1 MKDFILKYGSRTV
14 SVQLDGERFEELGT
28 GSVPPPMSDQDIGL
42 ALDSPIGSP
51 PLEDIVGPGERVLFV
66 VPDATRSGAA
76 GQIINLLV
84 RRLIANGTAPSEM
97 AAIFATGIHRKTT
110 EAERQEILTP
120 FIAQRLKTIDQ
131 DPRDLARLVHVGETS
146 GGIRIE
152 LNRALFECDHV
163 VTIGGVGFHYIAGFS
178 GGRKLICPGL
188 ASSRTISA
196 THRLAFDLEKK
207 DRADGIGPGRLT
219 GNPVSEAF
227 YEAAKFAN
235 IAFAVNTITDDS
247 GNATAVFCGDAFAS
261 HTAACESF
269 AETQTIKVSEKRDT
283 VFVSCGGYPHDV
295 NLIQAHKAL
304 EAASGACRP
313 GGRIILFA
321 ECRDGLGR
329 NDLLE
334 WFAARNS
341 GELAEKLAAKYQVN
355 GQTAWNLMRRS
366 EEFDISIMSE
376 LDDAAIETMRLKR
389 YLPDEN
395 DKAGGLSGTGYVI
408 PNGARINVKCDQAPG
423 TSNVLA
429 MLSV

>member
-1 MKDFILKYGSRTV
+1 MKDFILKYGSGTV
-14 SVQLDGERFEELGT
+14 SIRLDGERFEELGT
-28 GSVPPPMSDQDIGL
+28 GNSPPPMSDQEIGL
-42 ALDSPIGSP
+42 ELDSPIGSP
-51 PLEDIVGPGERVLFV
+51 PLEDIVGPGESVLFV

-110 EAERQEILTP
+110 EAERKEILTP
-120 FIAQRLKTIDQ
+120 FIAQRLKTIDH

-152 LNRALFECDHV
+152 LNRALFEFDHV

-188 ASSRTISA
+188 ASSRTVSA
-196 THRLAFDLEKK
+196 THRHAFDPARK
-207 DRADGIGPGRLT
+207 DRADGIGTGRLT
-219 GNPVSEAF
+219 GNPVNEAF
-227 YEAAKFAN
+227 YEAAQFAN
-235 IAFAVNTITDDS
+235 IAFAVNTITDVS
-247 GNATAVFCGDAFAS
+247 GSATSVYCGDTFAS
-261 HTAACESF
+261 HTAACESY
-269 AETQTIKVSEKRDT
+269 AEAQTIKVKEKRDT

-304 EAASGACRP
+304 EAAAGACRS

-329 NDLLE
+329 NDLLD

-366 EEFDISIMSE
+366 EEFEISIMTE
-376 LDDAAIETMRLKR
+376 LDDPAIEAMRLER
-389 YLPDEN
+389 YLPDKN
-395 DKAGGLSGTGYVI
+395 NKAGDLSGTGYLI
-408 PNGARINVKCDQAPG
+408 SNGAKVNVICD
-423 TSNVLA
+423 
-429 MLSV
+429 